1 MRSSRDSSVN
11 AVLADFSRRP
21 LRRLPHALRVSPPG
35 LGENSARGSAD
46 ALQKR
51 TGAVGAYI
59 FRTTDS
65 IAAES
70 MQPFFTVLP
79 TRSTLAACLV
89 VFQISGY
96 GNKLP
101 VTKLRISS
109 CFQADTLGCLAPQGI
124 IEVPAGEAFT
134 IFIVDDDAAVVR
146 ALSRLLRSHGY
157 ETRSF
162 TSSEKFLEG
171 HDRSLP
177 GCAVLDLSMPG
188 LDGLE
193 LQQALACDG
202 VDRPIVFLTGRGD
215 VPSSVKAMKA
225 GAVDFLTK
233 PVDDYELLAAIAQAE
248 ELDASSRRTNAEL
261 SSIRERISRLTPRER
276 EVLGHVVAGKLNK
289 QIAGDLGTVE
299 KTIKVHRARMM
310 KKMNVRS
317 VADLARLAE
326 KAGVSIPAAQDRSS
340 T

>member
-1 MRSSRDSSVN
+1 MPCLPIFRVAPCAAFPMLCVSAPRG
-11 AVLADFSRRP
+11 LAKI
-21 LRRLPHALRVSPPG
+21 LRGA
-35 LGENSARGSAD
+35 AD

-79 TRSTLAACLV
+79 TCSTLTACLV

>member
-1 MRSSRDSSVN
+1 MHASRTCRGDGGRVASKKLGWPGNLATRIMHSQMQKMIYCYDCTNGDLCSATGGRVTIVHELRAATRGGCQCLRSSRDSSVN

-79 TRSTLAACLV
+79 TRSTLACLV

-171 HDRSLP
+171 HDRSRRVRGADSHMPSISSHLLP
-177 GCAVLDLSMPG
+177 PA
-188 LDGLE
+188 
-193 LQQALACDG
+193 
-202 VDRPIVFLTGRGD
+202 TGRPPRSGRREPPLGQRFRATLPC
-215 VPSSVKAMKA
+215 V
-225 GAVDFLTK
+225 FR
-233 PVDDYELLAAIAQAE
+233 QA
-248 ELDASSRRTNAEL
+248 
-261 SSIRERISRLTPRER
+261 
-276 EVLGHVVAGKLNK
+276 
-289 QIAGDLGTVE
+289 
-299 KTIKVHRARMM
+299 
-310 KKMNVRS
+310 
-317 VADLARLAE
+317 
-326 KAGVSIPAAQDRSS
+326 
-340 T
+340 